1 MLDSMTQMWA
11 EAHDRLSQERRPQKE
26 AERRGIGSRQVV
38 IIGPPPTP
46 NGDLHIGHMAGPY
59 LAADVHARY
68 LRAIGRPVIYA
79 TGTDDSQTYVAAS
92 ALKLSTTPEAL
103 CRKSWHEIQ
112 DSLAA
117 MGISVDGF
125 APMGES
131 YRAAVLDFLTAL
143 HAAGKFRLRLVRL
156 PYSERHDE
164 FLMEG
169 LIEGDCPVC
178 LATSRGGLCETCG
191 HPNNFDEL
199 INPRSRLDPTDVLTT
214 REARILVLPMEEYRD
229 QLTAYHNAQ
238 EPYWRPHIVQLAREL
253 LARPLPDFPI
263 TYPTRWGISAPFP
276 ETPGQV
282 LNAWAEG
289 MAQWMYCT
297 THAARRLGME
307 CGAHDE
313 LWRAEHDI
321 QLVYFLGFD
330 NAYICAMAHVGLL
343 LAYEGRYVLPDTIVS
358 NEFYELENEKFSTSK
373 GHVIWVQDLLA
384 EVPRD
389 LIRFYLA
396 LTCPEHQ
403 RTNFSRTALEKVTAQ
418 RLVEPWNRLADLL
431 GKAVADVGGEG
442 GALPVTAAARS
453 HVAAMLDRFRA
464 CYELAGFSLTRAA
477 DLVVVQLDRLQ
488 RRASSVNELVGSG
501 TGEGRERLGDLF
513 LELKALV
520 AGASPILIDL
530 AAAVAES
537 AGFEN
542 TLCTET
548 LNVPEVTPF
557 PLPLLAAGVESDVA
571 KVA

>member
-1 MLDSMTQMWA
+1 VAGQGPD
-11 EAHDRLSQERRPQKE
+11 
-26 AERRGIGSRQVV
+26 GSRQVV
-38 IIGPPPTP
+38 IIGPSPTP

-79 TGTDDSQTYVAAS
+79 TGTDDSQTYVVAS
-92 ALKLSTTPEAL
+92 ARRLGTTPEAL
-103 CRKSWHEIQ
+103 RHKSWHEIRRT
-112 DSLAA
+112 LGV

-125 APMGES
+125 APMNED
-131 YRAAVLDFLTAL
+131 YQATVLDFLTAL
-143 HAAGKFRLRLVRL
+143 HAAGKFRLRTVRL
-156 PYSERHDE
+156 PYSERHGE

-178 LATSRGGLCETCG
+178 LAESRGGLCETCG

-199 INPRSRLDPTDVLTT
+199 INPRSRVDPIDVLTT
-214 REARILVLPMEEYRD
+214 RETQILVLPMEEYRD

-238 EPYWRPHIVQLAREL
+238 EPHWRPHIVQLAREL
-253 LARPLPDFPI
+253 LARPLSDFPI
-263 TYPTRWGISAPFP
+263 TYPTGWGIAAPFP

-297 THAARRLGME
+297 AHAARQLGKD
-307 CGAHDE
+307 CGAPDE

-330 NAYICAMAHVGLL
+330 NGYICGMAHVALL
-343 LAYEGRYVLPDTIVS
+343 LAHEGRYVLPDTIVS
-358 NEFYELENEKFSTSK
+358 NEFYELENEKFSTSR
-373 GHVIWVQDLLA
+373 GHVIWSQDLLA

-389 LIRFYLA
+389 LVRFYLA

-403 RTNFSRTALEKVTAQ
+403 RTNFSRTALDKVTGQ
-418 RLVEPWNRLADLL
+418 RLVEPWNSLADLL
-431 GKAVADVGGEG
+431 GRAVADVGGEG
-442 GALPVTAAARS
+442 AALPVSAAARGR
-453 HVAAMLDRFRA
+453 AAAVLNRFRA
-464 CYELAGFSLTRAA
+464 CYELGGYSLTRAA
-477 DLVVVQLDRLQ
+477 DLIVVQLDRLQ
-488 RRASSVNELVGSG
+488 RRASQPDALVGSG
-501 TGEGRERLGDLF
+501 TGGGLERLGDLF
-513 LELKALV
+513 LEVKALI

-537 AGFEN
+537 GGFEG
-542 TLCTET
+542 TLGVRTFD
-548 LNVPEVTPF
+548 VPEVTPF
-557 PLPLLAAGVESDVA
+557 ELPLLAAGVDGPRSAPTLLESDVA